1 MTSQKYK
8 RDDFGDRMKTYERLS
23 ESQLIPNLP
32 IVVRLD
38 GKSFSKYTSR
48 LERPYDLKLI
58 ELMQNTCK
66 HLMKI
71 SHNIKVAYQQ
81 SDEIT
86 LIIANDYDNPVE
98 YSGRVQKLCSIL
110 AAECSV
116 YFATHAYILENAL
129 HDHPV
134 FDCRIFNVPDL
145 VEASNA
151 VLWREQDATKN
162 SIQLAGQSNFSHKE
176 MQRLKNNQVQEK
188 LLLEKNINWND
199 YPASFKRGSYIKRE
213 KYFDPDLNTER
224 SHFVVKD
231 FGQPLSKF
239 TLEERLELL
248 FS

>member
-8 RDDFGDRMKTYERLS
+8 RDDFGDRMKTYERLA

-86 LIIANDYDNPVE
+86 LIISNDYDNPVE
-98 YSGRVQKLCSIL
+98 YNGRVQKLCSIL

-116 YFATHAYILENAL
+116 YFATHAYTLENAL

-134 FDCRIFNVPDL
+134 FDCRIFNVPDW

-176 MQRLKNNQVQEK
+176 MQGLKNNQVQEK

-199 YPASFKRGSYIKRE
+199 YTASFKRGSYIKRE

>member
-1 MTSQKYK
+1 MSQKYK
-8 RDDFGDRMKTYERLS
+8 RDSFGDRMKTYERLS

-32 IVVRLD
+32 VVVRLD

-86 LIIANDYDNPVE
+86 LIISNDYDNPVE
-98 YSGRVQKLCSIL
+98 YNGRVQKLCSIL

-134 FDCRIFNVPDL
+134 FDCRIFNVPDW

-176 MQRLKNNQVQEK
+176 MQGLKNNQIQEK

-248 FS
+248 FN

>member
-1 MTSQKYK
+1 MSQKYR

-86 LIIANDYDNPVE
+86 LIISNDYDNPVE

-134 FDCRIFNVPDL
+134 FDCRIFNVPDW

-176 MQRLKNNQVQEK
+176 MQGLKNNQVQEK

-213 KYFDPDLNTER
+213 KYSDPNLNTER

>member
-1 MTSQKYK
+1 MSQKYK
-8 RDDFGDRMKTYERLS
+8 RDDFGDRMKTYERLA

-32 IVVRLD
+32 VVVRLD

-86 LIIANDYDNPVE
+86 LIISNDYDNPVE
-98 YSGRVQKLCSIL
+98 YNGRVQKLCSIL

-134 FDCRIFNVPDL
+134 FDCRIFNVPDW

-176 MQRLKNNQVQEK
+176 MQGLKNNQIQEK

-248 FS
+248 FN

>member
-1 MTSQKYK
+1 MSQKYK
-8 RDDFGDRMKTYERLS
+8 RDNFGDRMKTYERLA
-23 ESQLIPNLP
+23 ESQLITNLP

-48 LERPYDLKLI
+48 LQRPYDLKLI

-71 SHNIKVAYQQ
+71 SHNIKIAYQQ

-86 LIIANDYDNPVE
+86 LIISNDYDNPVE

-134 FDCRIFNVPDL
+134 FDCRIFNVPDW

-176 MQRLKNNQVQEK
+176 MQGLKNNQVQEK

>member
-1 MTSQKYK
+1 MSQKYK
-8 RDDFGDRMKTYERLS
+8 RDNFGDRMKTYERLS
-23 ESQLIPNLP
+23 ESQLTPNLP

-86 LIIANDYDNPVE
+86 LIISNDYDNPVE

-134 FDCRIFNVPDL
+134 FDCRIFNVPDW

-176 MQRLKNNQVQEK
+176 MQGLKNNQVQEK

>member
-1 MTSQKYK
+1 MSQKYK
-8 RDDFGDRMKTYERLS
+8 RDSFGDRMKTYERLA

-86 LIIANDYDNPVE
+86 LIISNDYDNPVE

-134 FDCRIFNVPDL
+134 FDCRIFNVPDW

-176 MQRLKNNQVQEK
+176 MQGLNNNQVQEK

-213 KYFDPDLNTER
+213 KYFDPNLNTER

-231 FGQPLSKF
+231 FCQPLSKF

-248 FS
+248 FN

>member
-1 MTSQKYK
+1 MSQKYK
-8 RDDFGDRMKTYERLS
+8 RDNFGDRMKTYERLA

-58 ELMQNTCK
+58 ELIQNTCK

-86 LIIANDYDNPVE
+86 LIISNDYDNPVE

-134 FDCRIFNVPDL
+134 FDCRIFNVPDW

-176 MQRLKNNQVQEK
+176 MQGLKNNQVQEK

>member
-1 MTSQKYK
+1 MSQKYK
-8 RDDFGDRMKTYERLS
+8 RDSFGDRMKTYERLS

-86 LIIANDYDNPVE
+86 LIISNDYDNPVE
-98 YSGRVQKLCSIL
+98 YNGRVQKLCSIL

-134 FDCRIFNVPDL
+134 FDCRIFNVPDW

-176 MQRLKNNQVQEK
+176 MQGLKNNQIQEK

-248 FS
+248 FN

>member
-1 MTSQKYK
+1 MSQKYK
-8 RDDFGDRMKTYERLS
+8 RDSFGDRMKTYERLA
-23 ESQLIPNLP
+23 ESQLITNLP

-48 LERPYDLKLI
+48 LQRPYDLKLI

-71 SHNIKVAYQQ
+71 SHNIKIAYQQ

-86 LIIANDYDNPVE
+86 LIISNDYDNPVE

-134 FDCRIFNVPDL
+134 FDCRIFNVPDW

-176 MQRLKNNQVQEK
+176 MQGLKNNQVQEK

-213 KYFDPDLNTER
+213 KYFDPNLNTEH

>member
-1 MTSQKYK
+1 MSQKYK
-8 RDDFGDRMKTYERLS
+8 RDSFGDRMKTYERVS

-86 LIIANDYDNPVE
+86 LIISNDYDNPVE

-134 FDCRIFNVPDL
+134 FDCRIFNVPDW

-176 MQRLKNNQVQEK
+176 MQGLKNNQVQEK

>member
-1 MTSQKYK
+1 MSQKYK
-8 RDDFGDRMKTYERLS
+8 RDNFGDRMKTYERLA

-86 LIIANDYDNPVE
+86 LIISNDYDKPIE

-134 FDCRIFNVPDL
+134 FDCRIYQTPTLHDACVQL
-145 VEASNA
+145 
-151 VLWREQDATKN
+151 LWRENDATKN
-162 SIQLAGQSNFSHKE
+162 SISMLAQSLFPHKQLQN
-176 MQRLKNNQVQEK
+176 L
-188 LLLEKNINWND
+188 NW
-199 YPASFKRGSYIKRE
+199 GS
-213 KYFDPDLNTER
+213 
-224 SHFVVKD
+224 
-231 FGQPLSKF
+231 
-239 TLEERLELL
+239 LELCH
-248 FS
+248 FQ

>member
-1 MTSQKYK
+1 MSQKYK
-8 RDDFGDRMKTYERLS
+8 RDSFGDRMKTYERVS

-86 LIIANDYDNPVE
+86 LIISNDYDNPVE

-134 FDCRIFNVPDL
+134 FDCRIFNVPDW

-176 MQRLKNNQVQEK
+176 MQGLKNNQVQEK

-199 YPASFKRGSYIKRE
+199 YPASFKRGFYIKRE

>member
-1 MTSQKYK
+1 MSQKYK
-8 RDDFGDRMKTYERLS
+8 RDDFGDRMKTYERLA

-86 LIIANDYDNPVE
+86 LIISNDYDNPVE
-98 YSGRVQKLCSIL
+98 YNGRVQKLCSIL

-134 FDCRIFNVPDL
+134 FDCRIFNVPDW

-176 MQRLKNNQVQEK
+176 MQGLKNNQVQEK

-199 YPASFKRGSYIKRE
+199 YTASFKRGSYIKRE
-213 KYFDPDLNTER
+213 KYFDPNLNTER

>member
-1 MTSQKYK
+1 MNQKYK

-23 ESQLIPNLP
+23 ESQLILNLP

-86 LIIANDYDNPVE
+86 LIISNDYDNPVE

-134 FDCRIFNVPDL
+134 FDCRIFNVPDW

-176 MQRLKNNQVQEK
+176 MQGLKNNQVQEK

-248 FS
+248 FN

>member
-1 MTSQKYK
+1 MSQKYK
-8 RDDFGDRMKTYERLS
+8 RDSFGDRMKTYERLS

-86 LIIANDYDNPVE
+86 LIISNDYDNPVE

-134 FDCRIFNVPDL
+134 FDCRIFNVPDW

-176 MQRLKNNQVQEK
+176 MQGLKNNQIQEK

-248 FS
+248 FN

>member
-1 MTSQKYK
+1 MSQKYK

-86 LIIANDYDNPVE
+86 LIISNDYDNPVE

-134 FDCRIFNVPDL
+134 FDCRIFNVPDW

-176 MQRLKNNQVQEK
+176 MQGLKNNQVQEK

>member
-1 MTSQKYK
+1 MSQKYK
-8 RDDFGDRMKTYERLS
+8 RDDFGDRMKTYERLA

-32 IVVRLD
+32 VVVRLD

-86 LIIANDYDNPVE
+86 LIISNDYDNPVE
-98 YSGRVQKLCSIL
+98 YNGRVQKLCSIL

-134 FDCRIFNVPDL
+134 FDCRIFNVPDW

-176 MQRLKNNQVQEK
+176 MQGLKNNQIQEK

>member
-8 RDDFGDRMKTYERLS
+8 RDDFGDRMKTYERLA

-71 SHNIKVAYQQ
+71 SHNIKIAYQQ

-86 LIIANDYDNPVE
+86 LIISNDYDNPVE
-98 YSGRVQKLCSIL
+98 YNGRVQKLCSIL

-116 YFATHAYILENAL
+116 YFATHAYTLENAL

-134 FDCRIFNVPDL
+134 FDCRIFNVPDW

-176 MQRLKNNQVQEK
+176 MQGLKNNQVQEK

-199 YPASFKRGSYIKRE
+199 YTASFKRGSYIKRE

>member
-1 MTSQKYK
+1 MSQKYK
-8 RDDFGDRMKTYERLS
+8 RDNFGDRMKTYERLS

-86 LIIANDYDNPVE
+86 LIISNDYDNPVE

-134 FDCRIFNVPDL
+134 FDCRIFNVPDW

-176 MQRLKNNQVQEK
+176 MQGLKNNQVQEK

-213 KYFDPDLNTER
+213 KYFDPDLNTEC

-248 FS
+248 FN

>member
-1 MTSQKYK
+1 MSQKYK
-8 RDDFGDRMKTYERLS
+8 RDNFGDRMKTYERLA
-23 ESQLIPNLP
+23 ESQLILNLP

-86 LIIANDYDNPVE
+86 LIISNDYDNPVE

-134 FDCRIFNVPDL
+134 FDCRIFNVPDW

-176 MQRLKNNQVQEK
+176 MQGLKNNQVQEK

-213 KYFDPDLNTER
+213 KYFDPNLNTER

-248 FS
+248 FN

>member
-1 MTSQKYK
+1 MSQKYK
-8 RDDFGDRMKTYERLS
+8 RDNFGDRMKTYERLA
-23 ESQLIPNLP
+23 ESQLILNLP

-86 LIIANDYDNPVE
+86 LIISNDYDNPVE

-134 FDCRIFNVPDL
+134 FDCRIFNVPDW

-176 MQRLKNNQVQEK
+176 MQGLKNNQVQEK

-213 KYFDPDLNTER
+213 KYFDPNLNTER

>member
-1 MTSQKYK
+1 MSQKYK
-8 RDDFGDRMKTYERLS
+8 RDSFGDRMKTYERLS

-86 LIIANDYDNPVE
+86 LIISNDYDNPIE
-98 YSGRVQKLCSIL
+98 YNGRVQKLCSIL

-134 FDCRIFNVPDL
+134 FDCRIFNVPDW

-176 MQRLKNNQVQEK
+176 MQGLKNNQIQEK